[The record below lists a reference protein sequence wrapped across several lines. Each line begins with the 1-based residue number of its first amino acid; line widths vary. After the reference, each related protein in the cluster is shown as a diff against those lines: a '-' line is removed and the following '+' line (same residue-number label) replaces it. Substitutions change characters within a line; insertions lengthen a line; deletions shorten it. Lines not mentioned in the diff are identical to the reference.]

1 MSRSLLLLL
10 FAAAA
15 IAGATCK
22 VGAAQ
27 VLVQQQTQNAAA
39 SSVVVL
45 TDETFDAKTAKG
57 VWLVDVY
64 APWCGHCKQL
74 EPTWNKLAEELKAQ
88 KVNVAKVDG
97 TKETTLLARFHVE
110 AFPSIFLMKDGRTY
124 VYEGQRSL
132 VHLRAFALNPSKSGA
147 KELAWYKAPNS
158 ELGRAMG
165 GVYSLPRR
173 ANDAYQYLSKKR
185 KWSDVQIT
193 LSLLAIPLVAGVILI
208 IILDCFCVKGPYVAG
223 GVPVPPPARPHA
235 E

>member
-64 APWCGHCKQL
+64 APWCGHCKAL
-74 EPTWNKLAEELKAQ
+74 EPKWDELAEKFAPVESI
-88 KVNVAKVDG
+88 VVAK
-97 TKETTLLARFHVE
+97 
-110 AFPSIFLMKDGRTY
+110 MDGR
-124 VYEGQRSL
+124 
-132 VHLRAFALNPSKSGA
+132 
-147 KELAWYKAPNS
+147 
-158 ELGRAMG
+158 
-165 GVYSLPRR
+165 
-173 ANDAYQYLSKKR
+173 
-185 KWSDVQIT
+185 
-193 LSLLAIPLVAGVILI
+193 
-208 IILDCFCVKGPYVAG
+208 
-223 GVPVPPPARPHA
+223 
-235 E
+235 